1 MFIEWYG
8 GFVLEK
14 WFNRIE
20 KKEVWFI
27 VLPLVLVIPLLSF
40 SHQLYDVFQGDIY
53 SNLELVIRVLIIAFT
68 MAIAIQSYLVF
79 SHLLSNQTLYIGN
92 MFFVISL
99 LELVGLFSSQNQSL
113 HIILRLFLS
122 FGFLFLILHPR
133 KQMTLHYRKFTYA
146 SSLLFVIGSIFLVY
160 MTADIMTGQ
169 LLDHIDNIVHLFAII
184 LQILTIVIISRYIK
198 KIPKQSIW
206 LISAAISLIISDAF
220 FIISQDQNAIW
231 DFSAVIYLF
240 LTFYFFLKAIFYTS
254 VEKPFQQLLKIKKD
268 LEQSQQELRFQA
280 YHDDIT
286 LLPNEHLLLKT
297 LKDKLHDNNKTQKA
311 IIAIEID
318 RFAAIRSSIG
328 ISNSNK
334 LMKLVAKRI
343 QTIVPP
349 HYFAT
354 KLQEGQFVIYINHVK
369 TIEELLQFCLNLK
382 SAMKDPLQVQLFSLN
397 GNLNMGIA
405 LYEDQWTSEEL
416 LMHAQLAM
424 REAKQIPQRFL
435 FYKPYMSKGIA
446 DRILLEQDL
455 HNALANQE
463 FYLDYQPQVNLKTGT
478 IESVEALVRWRHP
491 TRGFIPP
498 DVFIP
503 IAEECGLIIPLGKW
517 ILETACMQAKTWERQ
532 GLPQMKVAVN
542 LSLGQLFQQDLVEM
556 VEHILQ
562 RTNLEPKFLQLEI
575 TESMTMNIDQM
586 TQLLHE
592 LKALGIQIAVD
603 DFGTGYSSLSYLKDF
618 PIDCLKIDRTFVRNV
633 PNNPND
639 EALVSM
645 IISMAKHLRLKVVA
659 EGIEEVEQLSF
670 LMEGG
675 CDYIQGYLFSKP
687 ISPQQILETYSELH
701 LHVENVLTPLQYN
714 EDYMI

>member
-1 MFIEWYG
+1 MER
-8 GFVLEK
+8 
-14 WFNRIE
+14 WFNQIE
-20 KKEVWFI
+20 KKEIWYM
-27 VLPLVLVIPLLSF
+27 VLPLLLVIPLLSF
-40 SHQLYDVFQGDIY
+40 SNQIYGVFQGNMYQDIK
-53 SNLELVIRVLIIAFT
+53 LVIQILIIVFT

-92 MFFVISL
+92 MFFIIAL
-99 LELVGLFSSQNQSL
+99 LELVSLFFSQSREWNFMNEPL
-113 HIILRLFLS
+113 HILIRLYLAIGFILIILNPKKRLTMNHR
-122 FGFLFLILHPR
+122 IL
-133 KQMTLHYRKFTYA
+133 TYGC
-146 SSLLFVIGSIFLVY
+146 SMLFVLGSVFLAYYSPKV
-160 MTADIMTGQ
+160 
-169 LLDHIDNIVHLFAII
+169 LPKNWLDTIDNMVHLIAII
-184 LQILTIVIISRYIK
+184 LQILTIAIVSTYVK
-198 KIPKQSIW
+198 KLPKRSMW
-206 LISAAISLIISDAF
+206 LISAAISLIVSDVF
-220 FIISQDQNAIW
+220 FIVSQDQNAIW
-231 DFSAVIYLF
+231 DFSALIYQF
-240 LTFYFFLKAIFYTS
+240 LAFYFFLKAIYYTS

-286 LLPNEHLLLKT
+286 LLPNEHFLLKT
-297 LKDKLHDNNKTQKA
+297 LKENLHEHKAQKA

-334 LMKLVAKRI
+334 MMKLVAERI
-343 QTIVPP
+343 QSIVPP

-354 KLQEGQFVIYINHVK
+354 KLREGQFVIYIDHVK

-382 SAMKDPLQVQLFSLN
+382 SAMTDPLQVQLFSLN
-397 GNLNMGIA
+397 GSLNIGIA
-405 LYEDQWTSEEL
+405 LYEEQWTGEEL

-424 REAKQIPQRFL
+424 REARQIPQRFL

-455 HNALANQE
+455 HNALANNE

-491 TRGFIPP
+491 TRGFVPP
-498 DVFIP
+498 DIFIP

-517 ILETACMQAKTWERQ
+517 ILETACTQVKIWEKQ
-532 GLPQMKVAVN
+532 GLPPMKVAVN

-556 VEHILQ
+556 VQDILH
-562 RTNLEPKFLQLEI
+562 RTNLDPSFLQLEI

-603 DFGTGYSSLSYLKDF
+603 DFGTGYSSLSYLKEF

-633 PNNPND
+633 PHNPND

-670 LMEGG
+670 LIDGG

-687 ISPQQILETYSELH
+687 ISPQQITETYKDLH
-701 LHVENVLTPLQYN
+701 HRVEEVLTQLQYI
-714 EDYMI
+714 EDYSI

>member
-1 MFIEWYG
+1 M
-8 GFVLEK
+8 
-14 WFNRIE
+14 
-20 KKEVWFI
+20 
-27 VLPLVLVIPLLSF
+27 VLPLLLVIPLLSF
-40 SHQLYDVFQGDIY
+40 SNQIYGVFQGNMYQDIK
-53 SNLELVIRVLIIAFT
+53 LVIQILIIVFT

-92 MFFVISL
+92 MFFIIAL
-99 LELVGLFSSQNQSL
+99 LELVSLFFSQSREWNFMNEPL
-113 HIILRLFLS
+113 HILIRLYLAIGFILIILNPKKRLTMNHR
-122 FGFLFLILHPR
+122 IL
-133 KQMTLHYRKFTYA
+133 TYGC
-146 SSLLFVIGSIFLVY
+146 SMLFVLGSVFLAYYSPKV
-160 MTADIMTGQ
+160 
-169 LLDHIDNIVHLFAII
+169 LPKNWLDTIDNMVHLIAII
-184 LQILTIVIISRYIK
+184 LQILTIAIVSTYVK
-198 KIPKQSIW
+198 KLPKRSMW
-206 LISAAISLIISDAF
+206 LISAAISLIVSDVF
-220 FIISQDQNAIW
+220 FIVSQDQNAIW
-231 DFSAVIYLF
+231 DFSALIYQF
-240 LTFYFFLKAIFYTS
+240 LAFYFFLKAIYYTS

-286 LLPNEHLLLKT
+286 LLPNEHFLLKT
-297 LKDKLHDNNKTQKA
+297 LKENLHEHKAQKA

-334 LMKLVAKRI
+334 MMKLVAERI
-343 QTIVPP
+343 QSIVPP

-354 KLQEGQFVIYINHVK
+354 KLREGQFVIYIDHVK

-382 SAMKDPLQVQLFSLN
+382 SAMTDPLQVQLFSLN
-397 GNLNMGIA
+397 GSLNIGIA
-405 LYEDQWTSEEL
+405 LYEEQWTGEEL

-424 REAKQIPQRFL
+424 REARQIPQRFL

-455 HNALANQE
+455 HNALANNE

-491 TRGFIPP
+491 TRGFVPP

-517 ILETACMQAKTWERQ
+517 ILETACTQAKIWEKQ
-532 GLPQMKVAVN
+532 GLPPMKVAVN

-556 VEHILQ
+556 VQDILHH
-562 RTNLEPKFLQLEI
+562 TNLDPSFLQLEI

-603 DFGTGYSSLSYLKDF
+603 DFGTGYSSLSYLKEF

-633 PNNPND
+633 PHNPND

-670 LMEGG
+670 LIDGG

-687 ISPQQILETYSELH
+687 ISPQQITETYKDLH
-701 LHVENVLTPLQYN
+701 HRVEKVLTQLQYI
-714 EDYMI
+714 EDYSI

>member
-1 MFIEWYG
+1 MER
-8 GFVLEK
+8 
-14 WFNRIE
+14 WFNQIE
-20 KKEVWFI
+20 KKEIWYM
-27 VLPLVLVIPLLSF
+27 VLPLLLVIPLLSF
-40 SHQLYDVFQGDIY
+40 SNQIYGVFQGGMYQD
-53 SNLELVIRVLIIAFT
+53 LKLVIQVLIIVFT

-92 MFFVISL
+92 MFFIIAL
-99 LELVGLFSSQNQSL
+99 LELVSLFFSQSSEWSFLDEPL
-113 HIILRLFLS
+113 HILMRLYLS
-122 FGFLFLILHPR
+122 IGFLLIILYPKKRLTMNHR
-133 KQMTLHYRKFTYA
+133 ILTYG
-146 SSLLFVIGSIFLVY
+146 SSVLFVLGTVFLAY
-160 MTADIMTGQ
+160 ILPKHWFDY
-169 LLDHIDNIVHLFAII
+169 IDNMVHLFAII
-184 LQILTIVIISRYIK
+184 LQIITIVIVSKYVK
-198 KIPKQSIW
+198 KLPKRSMW
-206 LISAAISLIISDAF
+206 LISAAISLIVSDVF
-220 FIISQDQNAIW
+220 FIVSQDQNAIW
-231 DFSAVIYLF
+231 DFSALIYQF
-240 LTFYFFLKAIFYTS
+240 LAFYFFLKAIYYTS

-297 LKDKLHDNNKTQKA
+297 LKENLHDNKAQKA

-334 LMKLVAKRI
+334 MMKLVAERI
-343 QTIVPP
+343 QAIVPP

-354 KLQEGQFVIYINHVK
+354 KLREEQFVIYINHVK

-382 SAMKDPLQVQLFSLN
+382 SAMTDPLQVQLFSLN
-397 GNLNMGIA
+397 GNLNIGIA
-405 LYEDQWTSEEL
+405 LYEDKGTGEEL

-424 REAKQIPQRFL
+424 QEARQIPQRFL

-455 HNALANQE
+455 HNALANNE

-491 TRGFIPP
+491 TRGFVPP

-517 ILETACMQAKTWERQ
+517 ILETACTQAKTWEKQ
-532 GLPQMKVAVN
+532 GLPPMKVAVN

-556 VEHILQ
+556 VQEILQ
-562 RTNLEPKFLQLEI
+562 RTKLDPKFLQLEI

-603 DFGTGYSSLSYLKDF
+603 DFGTGYSSLSYLKEF

-633 PNNPND
+633 PHNPND

-670 LMEGG
+670 LIDGG

-687 ISPQQILETYSELH
+687 VSPQQITETYKDLH
-701 LHVENVLTPLQYN
+701 HRVDEVLTQLQYID
-714 EDYMI
+714 DYII

>member
-1 MFIEWYG
+1 M
-8 GFVLEK
+8 
-14 WFNRIE
+14 
-20 KKEVWFI
+20 
-27 VLPLVLVIPLLSF
+27 VLPLLLVIPLLSF
-40 SHQLYDVFQGDIY
+40 SNQIYGVFQGNMYQDIK
-53 SNLELVIRVLIIAFT
+53 LVIQILIIVFT

-92 MFFVISL
+92 MFFIIAL
-99 LELVGLFSSQNQSL
+99 LELVSLFFSQSREWNFMNEPL
-113 HIILRLFLS
+113 HILIRLYLAIGFILIILNPKKRLTMNHR
-122 FGFLFLILHPR
+122 IL
-133 KQMTLHYRKFTYA
+133 TYGC
-146 SSLLFVIGSIFLVY
+146 SMLFVLGSVFLAYYSPKV
-160 MTADIMTGQ
+160 
-169 LLDHIDNIVHLFAII
+169 LPKNWLDTIDNMVHLIAII
-184 LQILTIVIISRYIK
+184 LQILTIAIVSTYVK
-198 KIPKQSIW
+198 KLPKRSMW
-206 LISAAISLIISDAF
+206 LISAAISLIVSDVF
-220 FIISQDQNAIW
+220 FIVSQDQNAIW
-231 DFSAVIYLF
+231 DFSALIYQF
-240 LTFYFFLKAIFYTS
+240 LAFYFFLKAIYYTS

-286 LLPNEHLLLKT
+286 LLPNEHFLLKT
-297 LKDKLHDNNKTQKA
+297 LKENLHEHKAQKA

-334 LMKLVAKRI
+334 MMKLVAERI
-343 QTIVPP
+343 QSIVPP

-354 KLQEGQFVIYINHVK
+354 KLREGQFVIYIDHVK

-382 SAMKDPLQVQLFSLN
+382 SAMTDPLQVQLFSLN
-397 GNLNMGIA
+397 GSLNIGIA
-405 LYEDQWTSEEL
+405 LYEEQWTGEEL

-424 REAKQIPQRFL
+424 REARQIPQRFL

-455 HNALANQE
+455 HNALANNE

-491 TRGFIPP
+491 TRGFVPP
-498 DVFIP
+498 DIFIP

-517 ILETACMQAKTWERQ
+517 ILENACTQAKIWEKQ
-532 GLPQMKVAVN
+532 GLPPMKVAVN

-556 VEHILQ
+556 VQDILH
-562 RTNLEPKFLQLEI
+562 RTNLDPSFLQLEI

-603 DFGTGYSSLSYLKDF
+603 DFGTGYSSLSYLKEF

-633 PNNPND
+633 PHNPND

-670 LMEGG
+670 LIDGG

-687 ISPQQILETYSELH
+687 ISPQQITETYKDLH
-701 LHVENVLTPLQYN
+701 HRVEEVLTQLQYI
-714 EDYMI
+714 EDYSI

>member
-1 MFIEWYG
+1 MER
-8 GFVLEK
+8 
-14 WFNRIE
+14 WFNQIE
-20 KKEVWFI
+20 KKEIWYM
-27 VLPLVLVIPLLSF
+27 VLPLLLVIPLLSF
-40 SHQLYDVFQGDIY
+40 SNQIYGVFQGNMYQDIK
-53 SNLELVIRVLIIAFT
+53 LVIQILIIVFT

-92 MFFVISL
+92 MFFIIAL
-99 LELVGLFSSQNQSL
+99 LELVSLFFSQSREWNFMNEPL
-113 HIILRLFLS
+113 HILIRLYLAIGFILIILNPKKRLTMNHR
-122 FGFLFLILHPR
+122 IL
-133 KQMTLHYRKFTYA
+133 TYGC
-146 SSLLFVIGSIFLVY
+146 SMLFVLGSVFLAYYSPKV
-160 MTADIMTGQ
+160 
-169 LLDHIDNIVHLFAII
+169 LPKNWLDTIDNMVHLIAII
-184 LQILTIVIISRYIK
+184 LQILTIAIVSTYVK
-198 KIPKQSIW
+198 KLPKRSMW
-206 LISAAISLIISDAF
+206 LISAAISLIVSDVF
-220 FIISQDQNAIW
+220 FIVSQDQNAIW
-231 DFSAVIYLF
+231 DFSALIYQF
-240 LTFYFFLKAIFYTS
+240 LAFYFFLKAIYYTS

-286 LLPNEHLLLKT
+286 LLPNEHFLLKT
-297 LKDKLHDNNKTQKA
+297 LKENLHEHKAQKA

-334 LMKLVAKRI
+334 MMKLVAERI
-343 QTIVPP
+343 QSIVPP

-354 KLQEGQFVIYINHVK
+354 KLREGQFVIYIDHVK

-382 SAMKDPLQVQLFSLN
+382 SAMADPLQVQLFSLN
-397 GNLNMGIA
+397 GSLNIGIA
-405 LYEDQWTSEEL
+405 LYEEQWTGEEL

-424 REAKQIPQRFL
+424 REARQIPQRFL

-455 HNALANQE
+455 HNALANNE

-491 TRGFIPP
+491 TRGFVPP

-517 ILETACMQAKTWERQ
+517 ILENACTQAKIWEKL
-532 GLPQMKVAVN
+532 GLPPMKVAVN

-556 VEHILQ
+556 VQDILH
-562 RTNLEPKFLQLEI
+562 RTNLDPSFLQLEI

-603 DFGTGYSSLSYLKDF
+603 DFGTGYSSLSYLKEF

-633 PNNPND
+633 PHNPND

-670 LMEGG
+670 LIDGG

-687 ISPQQILETYSELH
+687 ISPQQITETYKDLH
-701 LHVENVLTPLQYN
+701 HRVEEVLTQLQYI
-714 EDYMI
+714 EDYSI

>member
-1 MFIEWYG
+1 M
-8 GFVLEK
+8 
-14 WFNRIE
+14 
-20 KKEVWFI
+20 
-27 VLPLVLVIPLLSF
+27 VLPLLLVIPLLSF
-40 SHQLYDVFQGDIY
+40 SNQIYGVFQGGMY
-53 SNLELVIRVLIIAFT
+53 QNLKLVIQVLIIVFT

-92 MFFVISL
+92 VFFIIAL
-99 LELVGLFSSQNQSL
+99 LELVSLFFSQSSEWSFLDEPL
-113 HIILRLFLS
+113 HILMRLYLS
-122 FGFLFLILHPR
+122 IGFLLIILYPKKRLTMNHR
-133 KQMTLHYRKFTYA
+133 ILTYG
-146 SSLLFVIGSIFLVY
+146 SSVLFVLGTVFLAY
-160 MTADIMTGQ
+160 ILPKHWFDY
-169 LLDHIDNIVHLFAII
+169 IDNMVHLFAII
-184 LQILTIVIISRYIK
+184 LQIITIVIVSKYVK
-198 KIPKQSIW
+198 KLPKRSMW
-206 LISAAISLIISDAF
+206 LISAAISLIVSDVF
-220 FIISQDQNAIW
+220 FIVSQDQNAIW
-231 DFSAVIYLF
+231 DFSALIYQF
-240 LTFYFFLKAIFYTS
+240 LAFYFFLKAIYYTS

-297 LKDKLHDNNKTQKA
+297 LKENLHDNKAQKA

-334 LMKLVAKRI
+334 MMKLVAERI
-343 QTIVPP
+343 QAIVPP

-354 KLQEGQFVIYINHVK
+354 KLREEQFVIYINHVK

-382 SAMKDPLQVQLFSLN
+382 SAMTDPLQVQLFSLN
-397 GNLNMGIA
+397 GNLNIGIA
-405 LYEDQWTSEEL
+405 LYEDKGTGEEL

-424 REAKQIPQRFL
+424 QEARQIPQRFL

-455 HNALANQE
+455 HNALANNE

-491 TRGFIPP
+491 TRGFVPP

-517 ILETACMQAKTWERQ
+517 ILETACTQAKTWEKQ
-532 GLPQMKVAVN
+532 GLPPMKVAVN

-556 VEHILQ
+556 VQEILQ
-562 RTNLEPKFLQLEI
+562 RTKLDPKFLQLEI

-603 DFGTGYSSLSYLKDF
+603 DFGTGYSSLSYLKEF

-633 PNNPND
+633 PHNPND

-670 LMEGG
+670 LIDGG

-687 ISPQQILETYSELH
+687 ISPQQITETYKDLH
-701 LHVENVLTPLQYN
+701 HRVDEVLTQLQYID
-714 EDYMI
+714 DYII

>member
-1 MFIEWYG
+1 M
-8 GFVLEK
+8 
-14 WFNRIE
+14 
-20 KKEVWFI
+20 
-27 VLPLVLVIPLLSF
+27 VLPLLLVIPLLSF
-40 SHQLYDVFQGDIY
+40 SNQIYGVFQGNMYQDIK
-53 SNLELVIRVLIIAFT
+53 LVIQILIIVFT

-92 MFFVISL
+92 MFFIIAL
-99 LELVGLFSSQNQSL
+99 LELVSLFFSQSREWNFMNEPL
-113 HIILRLFLS
+113 HILIRLYLAIGFILIILNPKKRLTMNHR
-122 FGFLFLILHPR
+122 IL
-133 KQMTLHYRKFTYA
+133 TYGC
-146 SSLLFVIGSIFLVY
+146 SMLFVLGSVFLAYYSPKV
-160 MTADIMTGQ
+160 
-169 LLDHIDNIVHLFAII
+169 LPKNWLDTIDNMVHLIAII
-184 LQILTIVIISRYIK
+184 LQILTIAIVSTYVK
-198 KIPKQSIW
+198 KLPKRSMW
-206 LISAAISLIISDAF
+206 LISAAISLIVSDVF
-220 FIISQDQNAIW
+220 FIVSQDQNAIW
-231 DFSAVIYLF
+231 DFSALIYQF
-240 LTFYFFLKAIFYTS
+240 LAFYFFLKAIYYTS

-286 LLPNEHLLLKT
+286 LLPNEHFLLKT
-297 LKDKLHDNNKTQKA
+297 LKENLHEHKAQKA

-334 LMKLVAKRI
+334 MMKLVAERI
-343 QTIVPP
+343 QSIVPP

-354 KLQEGQFVIYINHVK
+354 KLREGQFVIYIDHVK

-382 SAMKDPLQVQLFSLN
+382 SAMADPLQVQLFSLN
-397 GNLNMGIA
+397 GSLNIGIA
-405 LYEDQWTSEEL
+405 LYEEQWTGEEL

-424 REAKQIPQRFL
+424 REARQIPQRFL

-455 HNALANQE
+455 HNALANNE

-491 TRGFIPP
+491 TRGFVPP

-517 ILETACMQAKTWERQ
+517 ILENACTQAKIWEKQ
-532 GLPQMKVAVN
+532 GLPPMKVAVN

-556 VEHILQ
+556 VQDILH
-562 RTNLEPKFLQLEI
+562 RTNLDPSFLQLEI

-603 DFGTGYSSLSYLKDF
+603 DFGTGYSSLSYLKEF

-633 PNNPND
+633 PHNPND

-670 LMEGG
+670 LIDGG

-687 ISPQQILETYSELH
+687 ISPQQITETYKDLH
-701 LHVENVLTPLQYN
+701 HRVEEVLTQLQYI
-714 EDYMI
+714 EDYSI